1 MTQRQANTNRMYR
14 DVLELMDRRPDLWTG
29 DEAAEPAVVAFREAV
44 GEIADIEKE
53 RNAMGTTGLTK
64 DKAAARDAMEAVAL
78 RVARATRAYA
88 RASKNG
94 ALFDAVDLVP
104 SDFDRASEADAVGMA
119 ERVAGAAEGELAA
132 LATYRVA
139 KKDVEAVRAAI
150 AAFGKAAPA
159 VGATGG
165 QREARTRS
173 LRAAFVAADEAV
185 LALDDVVEG
194 VIDDAAFTAEYR
206 RVRRT
211 DDR

>member
-1 MTQRQANTNRMYR
+1 MNQRQANTHRMHR
-14 DVLELMDRRPDLWTG
+14 DVLELLDRRPDLWTG
-29 DEAAEPAVVAFREAV
+29 DEAAEPAVAAFREAV
-44 GEIADIEKE
+44 DEVADIDRE
-53 RNAMGTTGLTK
+53 RNALGTTGLTK
-64 DKAAARDAMEAVAL
+64 DKVAARDAMEAVAL

-94 ALFDAVDLVP
+94 TLFDAVNLTP
-104 SDFDRASEADAVGMA
+104 TAFDRATEADAVGLA
-119 ERVAGAAEGELAA
+119 ERVAGAAEGELGA
-132 LATYRVA
+132 LAKYRVA
-139 KKDVEAVRAAI
+139 KRDVEAVRAAI
-150 AAFGKAAPA
+150 AAFGRAAPA

-185 LALDDVVEG
+185 DGLDDVVEG

>member
-1 MTQRQANTNRMYR
+1 MNQRQANTHRMHG
-14 DVLELMDRRPDLWTG
+14 DVLELLDRRADLWTD
-29 DEAAEPAVVAFREAV
+29 DEAAEPAVTAFREAV
-44 GEIADIEKE
+44 GEVGDIDRE
-53 RNAMGTTGLTK
+53 RNGLGTTGLTK
-64 DKAAARDAMEAVAL
+64 DKAATRDAMEALAL

-94 ALFDAVDLVP
+94 VLFDAVDLTP
-104 SDFDRASEADAVGMA
+104 TAFDRASETNAAGLA
-119 ERVAGAAEGELAA
+119 ERVAGAAEEHLEALAA
-132 LATYRVA
+132 YRVTQ
-139 KKDVEAVRAAI
+139 KDVEAVRAAI
-150 AAFGKAAPA
+150 AAFGKAVPA

-173 LRAAFVAADEAV
+173 LRAAFAAADEA
-185 LALDDVVEG
+185 LDGLDDAVEG